1 MQKIKKRKASITDVK
16 VYKCTDCG
24 ARTYLK
30 DNGEI
35 TVGFCKKC
43 GHPLWSPAEA
53 SVLINKA
60 MTNKEPIY
68 REILRRKT

>member
-1 MQKIKKRKASITDVK
+1 MKERRASIANVK

-30 DNGEI
+30 DNREI

-43 GHPLWSPAEA
+43 GHPLWNPAEQ
-53 SVLINKA
+53 SVIPIKRKY
-60 MTNKEPIY
+60 KE
-68 REILRRKT
+68 L

>member
-1 MQKIKKRKASITDVK
+1 MAMKERKATIANIK

-43 GHPLWSPAEA
+43 GHPLWNPAEQP
-53 SVLINKA
+53 VLISVERKY
-60 MTNKEPIY
+60 KE
-68 REILRRKT
+68 L

>member
-1 MQKIKKRKASITDVK
+1 MKERKATIANVK
-16 VYKCTDCG
+16 VYKCTNCN

-43 GHPLWSPAEA
+43 GHPLWNPAET
-53 SVLINKA
+53 SLIPIKRKY
-60 MTNKEPIY
+60 KE
-68 REILRRKT
+68 L

>member
-1 MQKIKKRKASITDVK
+1 MKTEIIMKERKATIANVK
-16 VYKCTDCG
+16 VYKCTNCN

-43 GHPLWSPAEA
+43 GHPLWNPAEA
-53 SVLINKA
+53 LLMPIKRKY
-60 MTNKEPIY
+60 KE
-68 REILRRKT
+68 L